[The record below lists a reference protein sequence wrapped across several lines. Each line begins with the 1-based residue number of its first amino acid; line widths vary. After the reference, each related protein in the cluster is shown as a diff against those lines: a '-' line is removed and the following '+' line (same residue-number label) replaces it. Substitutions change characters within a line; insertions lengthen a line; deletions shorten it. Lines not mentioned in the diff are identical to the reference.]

1 MNEELKI
8 TALNVK
14 DLLSQDRYRIPI
26 YQRNYDWG
34 EKEAV
39 QLIADI
45 ADYASNLNK
54 KSLSYYI
61 GSLVVFERLDE
72 KKDKYYE
79 TIDGQQRL
87 TTLTILACA
96 LKNWETELD
105 KELVSWL
112 TSINLSYDHRSDAD
126 ESLSAILNDKVDVID
141 CLPNMKEVY
150 RVLKKKLQSVIS
162 EKGLQIDDFVKYL
175 FEHVI
180 IQRIPVPRDT
190 QLNHYFEIMNS
201 RGEQLEKHEV
211 LKASLMDCLDVPCH
225 PLFNE
230 IWEACSDMES
240 YVQMGFD
247 VKTRDLIFGEKW
259 DEIPSIT
266 FDRLLNRYGYL
277 KKENVKKEDDKE
289 ENVIKRSIAELID
302 DAQRNIHYRNP
313 SQSDVSDSADDRFS
327 SIVNFPNFLLHVL
340 KIFVVKEF
348 GIHSSI
354 TKDVMLDDKRLIEF
368 FTNTLKKVSDKEG
381 FVKKFIMELLRIRV
395 LFDKYVIKRQ
405 IHNGKERWSL
415 KKPKQ
420 YGPVNKRKF
429 NYVAAFNTDNSD
441 EEDNGLNRDIRMLE
455 AMFHISAPTMIYKYW
470 LNAILYYVSKEKM
483 DANEFRKSL
492 FSLAQAYMLDR
503 YLTNE
508 PVDFFRIIYEND
520 FRAINDVENAEWS
533 NINQG
538 CRVENFV
545 FNFYDYIVWHEDS
558 QLPRGKK
565 YDSFEFT
572 YRTSV
577 EHFYPQTPM
586 EGYPALTQETGL
598 NDFGNL
604 CLISRGMNSKFSN
617 NMPMAKVANFGKE
630 KDLDLSIKLQEMIE
644 YAKEQDAWGTNEIG
658 EFSKYSRKRIE
669 DALN

>member
-1 MNEELKI
+1 MSEELKI

-34 EKEAV
+34 EKEAM

-45 ADYASNLNK
+45 ADYASDLNK

-61 GSLVVFERLDE
+61 GSLVVFERFDE
-72 KKDKYYE
+72 KREKYYE

-96 LKNWETELD
+96 LKNWETEFD
-105 KELVSWL
+105 KEYVSWL
-112 TSINLSYDHRSDAD
+112 TSINLSYDYRSDAD

-141 CLPNMKEVY
+141 CLPNMREVY
-150 RVLKKKLQSVIS
+150 RVLKKNLLSVIS
-162 EKGLQIDDFVKYL
+162 EKNLQIDDFVKYL
-175 FEHVI
+175 FEHVV
-180 IQRIPVPRDT
+180 IQRIPVPKDT

-211 LKASLMDCLDVPCH
+211 LKANLMDNLDVSYH
-225 PLFNE
+225 QLFND
-230 IWEACSDMES
+230 IWEACSNMES
-240 YVQMGFD
+240 YVQMGFEIN
-247 VKTRDLIFGEKW
+247 TRGLIFGKEW
-259 DEIPSIT
+259 DEIPSAT
-266 FDRLLNRYGYL
+266 FDRLLDGYGHL
-277 KKENVKKEDDKE
+277 KKENDKKEANKKED
-289 ENVIKRSIAELID
+289 VVRRSIAELMD
-302 DAQRNIHYRNP
+302 ESRRNIHYRNP
-313 SQSDVSDSADDRFS
+313 SQSDVGDSENDRFS

-348 GIHSSI
+348 GAHSPI
-354 TKDVMLDDKRLIEF
+354 AKDVMLDDKRLIDF
-368 FTNTLKKVSDKEG
+368 FTNVLKKVPYKEN

-395 LFDKYVIKRQ
+395 LFDKYVIKRE
-405 IHNGKERWSL
+405 IHNGKEGWSL

-420 YGPVNKRKF
+420 YGSGNKRKF
-429 NYVAAFNTDNSD
+429 NYVATFNTDNK

-483 DANEFRKSL
+483 DGDDFRETL

-503 YLTNE
+503 YLTSE
-508 PVDFFRIIYEND
+508 PVDFFKIIYDNG
-520 FRAINDVENAEWS
+520 FRATSDVKNAEWS

-558 QLPRGKK
+558 KLSKGKK

-644 YAKEQDAWGTNEIG
+644 FAREKDAWSANEIG